1 MNEAIARLTR
11 TVEEKDLQIA
21 ALVNQ
26 LEAQDGDKPDLENDP
41 LKRRDDEEDEPPV
54 KKIDVKQEPDQAAAL
69 MGSLSIQ
76 QLQEMI
82 TNTIKAQYEGNSHA
96 STLYSKP
103 YSRKI
108 EALRMLKG
116 YQPPKFMQFDG
127 KGNPKQHVAHFV
139 ETCNNAGTDGDYLAK
154 QFVRSLKGN
163 AFEWYTDLEPESI
176 NSWEQLEREFLNRFY
191 STRHTV
197 SMLEL
202 TSMKQW
208 REEPVMDY
216 INRWRNLSLDCKD
229 RLSEISSIEMCIQG
243 MQWGLQYILQG
254 IKPRTFEELA
264 TRAHDMELSIAHH
277 GKKEPITD
285 FKRDKVFT
293 SRADNHGK
301 KPAKETFTTKTIPI
315 KTSSPP
321 VKISF
326 NNKANEIKRSEP
338 SRTQDRYKNTLRE
351 LEQKVY
357 PFPDSDMD
365 AMLDD
370 LLEKKVIE
378 LPECKR
384 PEEMN
389 HTNDPKY
396 CKYHRIVGHHVG
408 KCFIL
413 KELIMKLA
421 QQGQIELDLEDTA
434 ATHTT
439 TIVFGSFDPVPLQ
452 EMPDHSYQCT
462 SYTAPSARPSS
473 GANNQDAPIDD
484 EEWWTLVTYK
494 KTRKPKPQ
502 RPKGE
507 QARKHR
513 RRNNRKPKRSLRV
526 VKPTY
531 AGEPM
536 EQEPCI
542 PVSLHEYFP
551 EDFFQQCTIT
561 ACHMVEVEI
570 EEPSEGKAVTT
581 EGEKTLTTKEGLP
594 TYLSIEGALRL
605 PKKMRKAL
613 AAILVS
619 PDDHEGQESKNKGL
633 KLRPYECA
641 TCCATDDTIHF
652 TDEDLLL
659 GSKPHN

>member
-1 MNEAIARLTR
+1 
-11 TVEEKDLQIA
+11 
-21 ALVNQ
+21 
-26 LEAQDGDKPDLENDP
+26 
-41 LKRRDDEEDEPPV
+41 
-54 KKIDVKQEPDQAAAL
+54 
-69 MGSLSIQ
+69 
-76 QLQEMI
+76 
-82 TNTIKAQYEGNSHA
+82 
-96 STLYSKP
+96 
-103 YSRKI
+103 
-108 EALRMLKG
+108 
-116 YQPPKFMQFDG
+116 
-127 KGNPKQHVAHFV
+127 
-139 ETCNNAGTDGDYLAK
+139 
-154 QFVRSLKGN
+154 
-163 AFEWYTDLEPESI
+163 
-176 NSWEQLEREFLNRFY
+176 
-191 STRHTV
+191 
-197 SMLEL
+197 
-202 TSMKQW
+202 
-208 REEPVMDY
+208 
-216 INRWRNLSLDCKD
+216 
-229 RLSEISSIEMCIQG
+229 
-243 MQWGLQYILQG
+243 
-254 IKPRTFEELA
+254 
-264 TRAHDMELSIAHH
+264 MELSIAHH

-301 KPAKETFTTKTIPI
+301 KPANEAFTTNTTLI

-326 NNKANEIKRSEP
+326 NNKANKIKRSEP

-370 LLEKKVIE
+370 LREKKVIE

-389 HTNDPKY
+389 RTNDPKY

-421 QQGQIELDLEDTA
+421 QQGRIELNLEDTT

-452 EMPDHSYQCT
+452 EMLDHSYQCT

-484 EEWWTLVTYK
+484 EEGWTLVTYK
-494 KTRKPKPQ
+494 KTRKPRPQ
-502 RPKGE
+502 RLKGE

-513 RRNNRKPKRSLRV
+513 RRNNRKPKRSIRAA
-526 VKPTY
+526 KPTY

-536 EQEPCI
+536 EQEPRI

-551 EDFFQQCTIT
+551 DDFFQQCTIT

-570 EEPSEGKAVTT
+570 EEPLEGKAVTT

-594 TYLSIEGALRL
+594 THLSIEGALRL

-619 PDDHEGQESKNKGL
+619 PDDHEEQESKNKGL

-641 TCCATDDTIHF
+641 TCCAAEDTIH
-652 TDEDLLL
+652 LHL
-659 GSKPHN
+659 P